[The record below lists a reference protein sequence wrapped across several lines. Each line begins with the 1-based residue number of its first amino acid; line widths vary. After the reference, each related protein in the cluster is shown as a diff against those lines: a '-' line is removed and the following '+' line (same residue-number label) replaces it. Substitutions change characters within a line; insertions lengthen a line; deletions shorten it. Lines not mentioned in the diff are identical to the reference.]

1 VSKLAS
7 SHETILQ
14 AGLEE
19 IEPGRWLVNVFDMPG
34 CYSSAASMEA
44 ALAAAPDQAR
54 WYYRWLSSKDGG
66 FPEIDG
72 DLRVQTIE
80 QIPLRGFFE
89 KDAQAI
95 RPWDLDLA
103 LRVLAW
109 NREDLLGYLRTL
121 EGRLEPPAADV
132 IPKTLIEHIYRSE
145 LWLLSRLHLSTEDLE
160 LPSGVLDRMEVVRQ
174 QVLALLPDWVNS
186 NLVVS
191 TENEKW
197 SPRKVLRRLLWHDR
211 DHIPHA

>member
-1 VSKLAS
+1 MAS

-19 IEPGRWLVNVFDMPG
+19 IEPGRWLINVFDMPG
-34 CYSSAASMEA
+34 CYSSATSEDA

-72 DLRVQTIE
+72 GLRVEIVE
-80 QIPLRGFFE
+80 RVSLRGFFE
-89 KDAQAI
+89 KDSQPI
-95 RPWDLDLA
+95 RPWDLDLS

-109 NREDLLGYLRTL
+109 NRDDLLKYMPSEASAT
-121 EGRLEPPAADV
+121 
-132 IPKTLIEHIYRSE
+132 TMMEHIYRSE
-145 LWLLSRLHLSTEDLE
+145 LWLLSRLHIDTEDLE
-160 LPSGVLDRMEVVRQ
+160 LPGALPERMEVVRQ
-174 QVLALLPDWVNS
+174 RVLTLLPEWVNS
-186 NLVVS
+186 EAFFI
-191 TENEKW
+191 TDNEKW

-211 DHIPHA
+211 DHIPQR